1 MNETESLM
9 RFFIAGIM
17 QGSLIPA
24 ELHAQNYRRQIKQLL
39 LSTFDNAEV
48 YDPLANHNQSIDYDD
63 DTGRDTFF
71 NHNRMCREVDC
82 LVAFTPTASMG
93 TAIEMWE
100 AFRSGKIVITISPMV
115 HNWVVKFCSHLIIES
130 VEQFEQALNDGTIKQ
145 LIANHSQSIDPRVQ

>member
-1 MNETESLM
+1 M

-24 ELHAQNYRRQIKQLL
+24 KLHAQNYRSQIKQLL
-39 LSTFDNAEV
+39 LSTFDNADV

-63 DTGRDTFF
+63 DMGKDTFF

-82 LVAFTPTASMG
+82 LIAFTPTASMG
-93 TAIEMWE
+93 AAIEMWE
-100 AFRSGKIVITISPMV
+100 AFRNGKIVITISPMM
-115 HNWVVKFCSHLIIES
+115 HNRVVKFCSHLVIES

-145 LIANHSQSIDPRVQ
+145 LIDTHTQSIDPRVQ